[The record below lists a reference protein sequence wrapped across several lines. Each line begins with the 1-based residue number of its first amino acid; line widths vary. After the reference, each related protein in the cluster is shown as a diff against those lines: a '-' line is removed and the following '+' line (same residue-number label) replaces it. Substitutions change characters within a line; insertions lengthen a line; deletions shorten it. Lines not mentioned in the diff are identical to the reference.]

1 MFPHDY
7 TMYTQNAKEYL
18 INPEQRAYVK
28 AQRSSSSSV
37 WSAFIAGLLLGCLAG
52 IFFF

>member
-7 TMYTQNAKEYL
+7 TLYSQNAKEYL
-18 INPEQRAYVK
+18 INPEQKFYVK
-28 AQRSSSSSV
+28 AQCSSSSSA
-37 WSAFIAGLLLGCLAG
+37 WSVFAAGLLLGCLSG

>member
-18 INPEQRAYVK
+18 INPEQRVYVK

-37 WSAFIAGLLLGCLAG
+37 CAGLLLGCLAG